1 MNYEKL
7 LQGNSTG
14 SCLSTCI
21 DRNVVEEI
29 YMPNDKHEDFICWL
43 NVLKK
48 YGIVGYGIS
57 ECLAYYRVGKKS
69 VSSNKFKSAYW
80 TWNVYRTSQRLSI
93 VQSIYYMFFYIR
105 NGVKESH
112 AFSRNFIKLYE
123 RGRLFNNFRI
133 EY

>member
-1 MNYEKL
+1 
-7 LQGNSTG
+7 
-14 SCLSTCI
+14 
-21 DRNVVEEI
+21 
-29 YMPNDKHEDFICWL
+29 MPNDKHEDFICWL

-93 VQSIYYMFFYIR
+93 VQSIYYMFFYIKSFFA
-105 NGVKESH
+105 NLV
-112 AFSRNFIKLYE
+112 FLIIP
-123 RGRLFNNFRI
+123 RLLHNHL
-133 EY
+133 EL